1 MRLRLNSEPHSTH
14 ARKGGY
20 LHWQGL
26 AQPAYNTTTN
36 WFTNPPLPNNQKW
49 SEDTLTEQY
58 QNNVD
63 GYPAANLPPY
73 ADGAY
78 AKGAKR
84 QAAIFDYNKY
94 WQVGDPDPKV
104 CVPRLCSQYGQR
116 FAWNSQSRADL
127 NSVSG
132 VLLRKCNLPQELKLQ
147 MIDSFDACFKG
158 GKGDGQPNNNC
169 VFT

>member
-1 MRLRLNSEPHSTH
+1 MR
-14 ARKGGY
+14 AKVVAY

-26 AQPAYNTTTN
+26 AQPAYNTTRN

-58 QNNVD
+58 LNNVA

-84 QAAIFDYNKY
+84 QAAIFDYSKY
-94 WQVGDPDPKV
+94 WQVGDPSPKV
-104 CVPRLCSQYGQR
+104 CIPSTPSDLLVTFRIVLTWVPLVVSCCVSVPLSQQM
-116 FAWNSQSRADL
+116 
-127 NSVSG
+127 
-132 VLLRKCNLPQELKLQ
+132 KLQ
-147 MIDSFDACFKG
+147 MIGSFDACFRG
-158 GKGDGQPNNNC
+158 GRGDGQPDNNC

>member
-1 MRLRLNSEPHSTH
+1 MHIEPYSIH
-14 ARKGGY
+14 ARKDAYGRR
-20 LHWQGL
+20 QGL

-58 QNNVD
+58 LNNVA
-63 GYPAANLPPY
+63 GYAAANLPPY

-84 QAAIFDYNKY
+84 QAAIFDYNKF

-104 CVPRLCSQYGQR
+104 CVPRLCSQYCQR
-116 FAWNSQSRADL
+116 FAWYSQNRADL
-127 NSVSG
+127 SSVSG
-132 VLLRKCNLPQELKLQ
+132 VLLRKCAFLP
-147 MIDSFDACFKG
+147 
-158 GKGDGQPNNNC
+158 NR
-169 VFT
+169 